1 MNNFKNDI
9 DKLVS
14 RILNE
19 EIENKAKQIFEEMGE
34 WTEIEV
40 DEELHGG
47 QKKIDVA
54 EPKGKITAADFEKLR
69 SQKNEEFDDLEEAET
84 EEGNAFTAMLKKTK
98 KGEKFNLGGKTYT
111 DNSNLEE
118 SKNSITL
125 SEEELIDMI
134 EKLVIE
140 QKVKD
145 IAEKSNISKK
155 SPPGLKKTDDVLS
168 KNKKENDDYAKEVV
182 EKMKD
187 YMKDMFSGNNGYEAN
202 PDDFPQ
208 SNYDM
213 EKDHKEMKYHPS
225 DAVEEY
231 IDAFAYPGMT
241 NLVYDEIKPDDDMIA
256 SQLKGASKNGN
267 AVTDKEGN
275 ALGNVS
281 KRSEKV
287 GDRFKNN
294 FDDNLYGAEQMEVS
308 YARQPQPVD
317 VAGSKKQAGSL
328 KSIRPSSA
336 KKAQKIMS
344 QLESKED
351 KKAKVISEEMEKM
364 KNLIGYNR
372 KTQ

>member
-1 MNNFKNDI
+1 MDKFKNDI

-14 RILNE
+14 RILSE
-19 EIENKAKQIFEEMGE
+19 EIDNKAKQISEEMGE

-40 DEELHGG
+40 DEELRGG
-47 QKKIDVA
+47 QKKLDVA
-54 EPKGKITAADFEKLR
+54 KPKGKLTAADFEKLR
-69 SQKNEEFDDLEEAET
+69 SQKEETSEMYDDELEEAET
-84 EEGNAFTAMLKKTK
+84 EEGNAFTDMLKKTK

-125 SEEELIDMI
+125 SEDELIDMI

-145 IAEKSNISKK
+145 IAEKENISKK
-155 SPPGLKKTDDVLS
+155 SPAGLKKTEDVLG

-182 EKMKD
+182 QKMKD
-187 YMKDMFSGNNGYEAN
+187 YMKDMFSGNNGYDEN

-256 SQLKGASKNGN
+256 NQIKGASKNGN
-267 AVTDKEGN
+267 AVTDKEGK

-287 GDRFKNN
+287 GDRF
-294 FDDNLYGAEQMEVS
+294 
-308 YARQPQPVD
+308 
-317 VAGSKKQAGSL
+317 
-328 KSIRPSSA
+328 
-336 KKAQKIMS
+336 
-344 QLESKED
+344 
-351 KKAKVISEEMEKM
+351 
-364 KNLIGYNR
+364 
-372 KTQ
+372 